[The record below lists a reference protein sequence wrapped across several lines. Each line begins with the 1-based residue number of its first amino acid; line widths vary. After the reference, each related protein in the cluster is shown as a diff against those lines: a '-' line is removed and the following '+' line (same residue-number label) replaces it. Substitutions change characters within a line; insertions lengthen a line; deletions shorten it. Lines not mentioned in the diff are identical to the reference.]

1 MLCLGTVSGVMGTS
15 AAGAATSGR
24 TILAGSVL
32 SAQARQ
38 HPAGAVSKSAR
49 VDFNLVL
56 NLRDRAAAV
65 ALLRAVST
73 PGSASYRHY
82 LTTTQWESRF
92 SPSAKTVSTA
102 RAWLRSQ
109 GFAVSGVSKDR
120 MTISASGTAAQ
131 VEKAF
136 GTSLGYFK
144 VAGHTVR
151 LATRA
156 MSVPA
161 SIAGSV
167 VGAMGVNQSIARPA
181 VAATAAS
188 SAASAASQASSKIN
202 FPPPPAAFLASPPCG
217 SFYNQKIATV
227 KPSFGHGYPNKVPYN
242 VCGYKPGQFRS
253 AYNVGSATGQG
264 ATVAIVNAYG
274 SATIASDSTRYFRM
288 NDPGN
293 PFANAHLSQVLAAP
307 FTHQAVCGASG
318 WLTEQAI
325 DVQSVHSVARHAH
338 IVYVGARSCFNSDL
352 FKADQRVVDN
362 RLADVLTNSFGSPS
376 GDVLIDRAERTA
388 NDNLFLMAGSIGMT
402 VSFSTGD
409 DGDNFDLTGISAP
422 SFPASSPFV
431 TAVGGTSLQIGRS
444 GKVIGQVGWAT
455 GRSFKCTANAVGTLP
470 GCTKSALNTWLPVS
484 YDGGSGGYTSY
495 NYAQPWYQ
503 APVVPAS
510 LASRNEFAIGSAAP
524 MRVIPDISLDADPST
539 GFLIG
544 LRQTFPNG
552 TVRYSQPR
560 FGGTSLASP
569 LLAGVIANVD
579 GLQRASGGSDVG
591 FINPTIYRLVR
602 SPGGISDV
610 LPGGKQAQL
619 RVDHAIFETGG
630 KGSITSFRQ
639 LTYEGPI
646 TFCDGAGNCATR
658 DNTLSTAK
666 GYDSMTGLGSPG
678 PHFITDLG
686 KS

>member
-1 MLCLGTVSGVMGTS
+1 LSAATVSGALGSS
-15 AAGAATSGR
+15 AAGASTSGR
-24 TILAGSVL
+24 TILAGSAAP
-32 SAQARQ
+32 AQARQ
-38 HPAGAVSKSAR
+38 HPVGSVSKSSR
-49 VDFNLVL
+49 VYFDLVL
-56 NLRDRAAAV
+56 KLRDQAGAE

-82 LTTTQWESRF
+82 LTPARWESRF
-92 SPSAKTVSTA
+92 SPSAKTVGTA
-102 RAWLRSQ
+102 RAWLRGQ
-109 GFAVSGVSKDR
+109 GFTVSGVSKDR

-136 GTSLGYFK
+136 GTGLGYFR

-151 LATRA
+151 LATKE
-156 MSVPA
+156 MSMPT
-161 SIAGSV
+161 SLAGSV
-167 VGAMGVNQSIARPA
+167 IGTMGVNQSIARPA
-181 VAATAAS
+181 VATTAAS
-188 SAASAASQASSKIN
+188 SAVRQAKGKIK
-202 FPPPPAAFLASPPCG
+202 FPPPPPAFLPSPPCG

-227 KPSFGHGYPNKVPYN
+227 KPAFGHGYPDKVPYT

-253 AYNVGSATGQG
+253 AYNVGSATGKG
-264 ATVAIVNAYG
+264 ATVAIVDAYG

-293 PFANAHLSQVLAAP
+293 PFANAHLTQLLATP
-307 FTHQAVCGASG
+307 FNLSASAQAACDPAS
-318 WLTEQAI
+318 WLVEQAI
-325 DVQSVHSVARHAH
+325 DVQSVHSVARNAH
-338 IVYVGARSCFNSDL
+338 IVYVGAKSCFNNDL
-352 FKADQRVVDN
+352 FAADQKVVDN
-362 RLADVLTNSFGSPS
+362 RLADALTNSFGTPS
-376 GDVLIDRAERTA
+376 GDVLLSPAERAA

-422 SFPASSPFV
+422 SYPASSPFV

-444 GKVIGQVGWAT
+444 GKVIGQVGWST
-455 GRSFKCTANAVGTLP
+455 GRSFKCTANAVGALP
-470 GCTKSALNTWLPVS
+470 GCTKSTLNTWLPVT

-495 NYAQPWYQ
+495 NYLQPWYQ
-503 APVVPAS
+503 KPVVPAP
-510 LASRNEFAIGSAAP
+510 LALRNAP
-524 MRVIPDISLDADPST
+524 IFGPTPLRVIPDISLDADPST

-544 LRQTFPNG
+544 LHQTLPNG
-552 TVRYSQPR
+552 TARYTQTR

-569 LLAGVIANVD
+569 LLAGVIAVVD
-579 GLQRASGGSDVG
+579 GLQTASGGSSVG

-619 RVDHAIFETGG
+619 RVDHAIFVTGG

-646 TFCDGAGNCATR
+646 TYCDGAGNCATR

-666 GYDSMTGLGSPG
+666 GYDSMTGLGAPG
-678 PHFITDLG
+678 SHFITDLA